1 MGVLVL
7 GRKKGQRVL
16 IGNNIIVTVIKI
28 GTERVTLGF
37 EAPDD
42 VSIYREEL
50 LNDKPK
56 QPTSD

>member
-28 GTERVTLGF
+28 GTERVKLGF

-42 VSIYREEL
+42 INIYREEL
-50 LNDKPK
+50 LNDNPK